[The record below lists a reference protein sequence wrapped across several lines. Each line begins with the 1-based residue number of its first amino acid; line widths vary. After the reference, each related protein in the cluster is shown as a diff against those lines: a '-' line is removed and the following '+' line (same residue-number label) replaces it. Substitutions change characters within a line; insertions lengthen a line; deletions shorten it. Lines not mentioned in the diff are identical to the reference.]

1 MPPRRPHPLLAVLAL
16 AAGSPAQEDRPVSL
30 PIRAS
35 GEVDTTRL
43 ASTGRATLRL
53 HFTAEVAPERSLAVR
68 VELRLRNRMVVRRD
82 HAPPVPMPK
91 WPVGKSVDYD
101 LSLPLA
107 LLPAG
112 VQPGDALDVYLGFL
126 AADGRTVVPP
136 LARDAGGD
144 GMVRLASLTLPAA
157 AAVPDAAAIDAAI
170 AEATALA
177 SKEPQ
182 AAWDQL
188 EHLFRR
194 LDDYPLKARLQ
205 KALTTIG
212 KMPPPPLSFE
222 EQSIVRGRIG
232 GERARWLRLVAGR
245 MFDQG
250 KLLGALLLLDEVG
263 GSLQEQADRAVLG
276 ALDEAQRATQDRDGI
291 AARVFAVSKEQQ
303 AAVDA
308 LAEQH
313 AAGPARLEAGRKLA
327 KDKSQRA
334 VARELIRTLEFTP
347 ALREEAKLARE
358 QIERDWLAD
367 VPPEER
373 AEADAARNHPSWART
388 GQRVSHRFVLIG
400 PQTLLDGIP
409 DDSLLRFDLA
419 YLYLTDL
426 FGRVPNPD
434 GDRVTVYWKELWDFG
449 GGVGGGK
456 IIDIG
461 NADPLQ
467 KAMRVDNGLLY
478 HELTHCIDDTTPV
491 YGGLREGLADF
502 GAAFAQMELG
512 QVAGGRAAMGIA
524 ARAFLQD
531 YVERDLE
538 YWRIPN
544 YGPSAGFLLHFVTQY
559 GKSGTG
565 YRWELYRKFFR
576 DYRGCRVKD
585 GRTPTLARAFA
596 FHLVEAFGEAAFADL
611 IRFRWPLQP
620 GDLAAIRAEQ
630 RAAQRPAD
638 GPDLAEF
645 DGSPVPR
652 DRKARELRREQATLD
667 EWAPQL
673 GVVRDWWVIGPFRKD
688 GLDPDTYR
696 WAPEREVDLKAR
708 YESFNNNPTW
718 RRPGQ
723 KPVTVDAT
731 GWLHFEFSY
740 QDNSAIYALTHV
752 RLEQE
757 TTIWVH
763 VRGDDDITLFVDDE
777 LIGKHDRA
785 GGPYGPWRPGWQTLL
800 PDAASFPVTLGK
812 GRHKLLLKVRNGGG
826 GAGCSV
832 AIASRNGTPLPG
844 WSTDVEPPAKQS
856 NDIEVPD
863 GRKWPQRFRAR
874 FDSAG
879 THKKLDAAVGTWRTR
894 NGALEGAA
902 TERGVEWRKY
912 TVRPG
917 FPKDSPSNLAWL
929 PEKATEQLDAFR
941 LELEL
946 PGDSQPPKLGV
957 IVQGDGQRDALSGW
971 TLLLEPDGQQ
981 VRAHLERYDQRIYSS
996 DPVPFATDGKKPVVL
1011 VLEYFARRFTAR
1023 LGDQELFHQ
1032 APLRPIPGRHRIGI
1046 ATWGPALRIEGIELR
1061 GPVRTR

>member
-1 MPPRRPHPLLAVLAL
+1 M
-16 AAGSPAQEDRPVSL
+16 
-30 PIRAS
+30 
-35 GEVDTTRL
+35 
-43 ASTGRATLRL
+43 
-53 HFTAEVAPERSLAVR
+53 
-68 VELRLRNRMVVRRD
+68 
-82 HAPPVPMPK
+82 
-91 WPVGKSVDYD
+91 
-101 LSLPLA
+101 
-107 LLPAG
+107 
-112 VQPGDALDVYLGFL
+112 
-126 AADGRTVVPP
+126 
-136 LARDAGGD
+136 
-144 GMVRLASLTLPAA
+144 
-157 AAVPDAAAIDAAI
+157 
-170 AEATALA
+170 
-177 SKEPQ
+177 
-182 AAWDQL
+182 
-188 EHLFRR
+188 
-194 LDDYPLKARLQ
+194 
-205 KALTTIG
+205 
-212 KMPPPPLSFE
+212 
-222 EQSIVRGRIG
+222 RGRIG

-461 NADPLQ
+461 NADPSQ

-630 RAAQRPAD
+630 RASQRPAD

-800 PDAASFPVTLGK
+800 PDAASFPVDARQGPSQAAAEGAQRRRWRRLQRRDRQPQRHAAARLEHRRRAARETEQRHRGARRPQVAAALPRPLRQRRHAQEARRR
-812 GRHKLLLKVRNGGG
+812 GRHLAHAQRC
-826 GAGCSV
+826 ARGCRDRARCRV
-832 AIASRNGTPLPG
+832 AQVHRSPRLPEG
-844 WSTDVEPPAKQS
+844 LAVEPRVAAGEGHRTARRVPA
-856 NDIEVPD
+856 
-863 GRKWPQRFRAR
+863 RAR
-874 FDSAG
+874 TARGQPAAEARRDRAG
-879 THKKLDAAVGTWRTR
+879 RRAARCAVGLDAAARTGR
-894 NGALEGAA
+894 PAGARTSRALRPTHLQQRPGAVRDRRQEAGRAGARVLRAALHGAA
-902 TERGVEWRKY
+902 R
-912 TVRPG
+912 RPG
-917 FPKDSPSNLAWL
+917 TVP
-929 PEKATEQLDAFR
+929 
-941 LELEL
+941 
-946 PGDSQPPKLGV
+946 PG
-957 IVQGDGQRDALSGW
+957 A
-971 TLLLEPDGQQ
+971 
-981 VRAHLERYDQRIYSS
+981 A
-996 DPVPFATDGKKPVVL
+996 ATDPRAASDRG
-1011 VLEYFARRFTAR
+1011 RD
-1023 LGDQELFHQ
+1023 LGACPAH
-1032 APLRPIPGRHRIGI
+1032 RGHRIAWAGAHAVI
-1046 ATWGPALRIEGIELR
+1046 DPATAPSATTRQPAPSQRLREVTPSAPHHSAE
-1061 GPVRTR
+1061 PSSPPSP